1 MFVLTNVIGML
12 ISAGRVWA
20 AKYLLEIDG
29 RTELL
34 AAGVF
39 GTVLATVVRFFA
51 YRFLVF
57 NAELDAEPEFA
68 HDHEIFEHEE
78 EHAPSQHGRHTS
90 HGTEAA
96 PKRPEAGST
105 TER

>member
-1 MFVLTNVIGML
+1 M
-12 ISAGRVWA
+12 
-20 AKYLLEIDG
+20 DG

-57 NAELDAEPEFA
+57 NVELDAEPEFA
-68 HDHEIFEHEE
+68 HDHEIFEPDAH
-78 EHAPSQHGRHTS
+78 PHGRHST
-90 HGTEAA
+90 HAAEPA
-96 PKRPEAGST
+96 PKHPGAGSPS
-105 TER
+105 ER